1 VSCPANPPP
10 PAGYQILRGSV
21 PTPVTQWAI
30 DLLHHINA
38 HPLGTTWGIDYNGR
52 TLIARSDSHTWT
64 YRGGQLVTGLCI
76 RGITIYEPIPAATGA
91 GAALAANDLTTPD
104 PTAAVYSEEGG
115 GPNWG
120 LVLASGSVA
129 IGVFFLF
136 RLALEYAGER

>member
-21 PTPVTQWAI
+21 PLPLTQWAI
-30 DLLHHINA
+30 DLLHHVNRF
-38 HPLGTTWGIDYNGR
+38 PYGQTWSIDYSGR
-52 TLIARSDSHTWT
+52 SILARKDCHSWT
-64 YRGGQLVTGLCI
+64 YRGGQLVTGLSI
-76 RGITIYEPIPAATGA
+76 PGITLYEPIPTTTGA
-91 GAALAANDLTTPD
+91 GAVLAANDLTTPD

-129 IGVFFLF
+129 VGVFFLF